1 MAGVLYIVATPI
13 GNLEDITLR
22 ALRVLKEV
30 DLIAAEDTRH
40 TRHLLDH
47 YGIKTAL
54 ASYHEHNE
62 RAKAQNLVERL
73 LRGDSIALVSDAGT
87 PAISDPGYRLVVA
100 ALLAGI
106 QVTPIPGAAAL
117 AAVISASGLP
127 SDRFVF
133 EGFLPAKQQEK
144 NKKLQKLQSEVRTLI
159 FYEAPHRLKESL
171 QDLLQVFGDRE
182 IVVAREVTKM
192 HEEFLRGTISAVSE
206 QIANREVKGEIT
218 IVVQGAPSVA
228 AVSNE
233 EIEAEIRRLAGTGMG
248 VKAISELLG
257 ERYDLAKRGV
267 YRLALDLIQ
276 AKQKE

>member
-1 MAGVLYIVATPI
+1 M
-13 GNLEDITLR
+13 
-22 ALRVLKEV
+22 
-30 DLIAAEDTRH
+30 IAAEDTRH

-54 ASYHEHNE
+54 TSYHEHNE

-133 EGFLPAKQQEK
+133 EGFLPAKKQER
-144 NKKLQKLQSEVRTLI
+144 KKLQKLQSEVRTLI
-159 FYEAPHRLKESL
+159 FYEAPHRLKESP
-171 QDLLQVFGDRE
+171 QDLLQVFGDRQ
-182 IVVAREVTKM
+182 IVVAREVTKV
-192 HEEFLRGTISAVSE
+192 HEEFLRGTINAVSE

-228 AVSNE
+228 AVSDG
-233 EIEAEIRRLAGTGMG
+233 EIEAEIRRLAGAGMG

-257 ERYDLAKRGV
+257 ERYDLAKRAV

-276 AKQKE
+276 TKQKE